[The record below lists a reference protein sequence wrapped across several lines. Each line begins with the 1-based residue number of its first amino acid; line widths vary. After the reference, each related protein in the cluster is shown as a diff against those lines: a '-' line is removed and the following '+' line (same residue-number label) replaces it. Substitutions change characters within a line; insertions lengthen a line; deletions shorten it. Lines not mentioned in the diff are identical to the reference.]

1 MSNAKTIN
9 IALIGYGFVGKTF
22 HAPLI
27 QSIEGLNLAIV
38 ASRDEEKVKR
48 DLPDVTVIASPE
60 AAIQHPEV
68 DLVVIA
74 SPNATHAPLAR
85 LALNSGKHV
94 VVDKP
99 FTLDMQEAR
108 ELIALA
114 EEKQRV
120 LSVFHNRRWDS
131 DYLGVKQVIEQGLIG
146 KVKHFESH
154 FDRFRPEVR
163 VRWREQNVPGSGLWF
178 DLGPHLID
186 QTLQLFGLPQSV
198 QGNIATLR
206 EGAEINDW
214 AHVVLNYPQH
224 KVVLHCS
231 MLVAGGVAR
240 FTVHGDKGSV
250 VKQRADRQES
260 QLLAGVTPGS
270 QDWGQDDDS
279 LVLYDAD
286 LQSREISA
294 PQGDQRQY
302 YIHVRD
308 ALTGKINNPVSP
320 LEALAV
326 MAVLEAAVK
335 SAESGTTQT
344 LALTAEELAGL
355 KFSSLAPGVTLSGVS
370 ERACWRQREAANKAP
385 VHTGLQF
392 DPQQVAEPGGVGWR
406 QPVPFHLPATR
417 NPLPGKPEPTF
428 FTPIHKIKHLHQLF
442 AVGARAIVIKQA

>member
-1 MSNAKTIN
+1 MNKVIARGSKEIN

-27 QSIEGLNLAIV
+27 QSVDGLKLAIV
-38 ASRDEEKVKR
+38 ASGNEEKVKQ

-60 AAIQHPEV
+60 EAIQHPDV
-68 DLVVIA
+68 DVVVIA
-74 SPNATHAPLAR
+74 SPNATHAPLAK
-85 LALNSGKHV
+85 LALNAGKHV

-114 EEKQRV
+114 KEKQLL

-131 DYLGVKQVIEQGLIG
+131 DFLGIKQVIEQGLIG

-178 DLGPHLID
+178 DLGPHMID
-186 QTLQLFGLPQSV
+186 QALQLFGLPQSV

-224 KVVLHCS
+224 KVILHCS
-231 MLVAGGVAR
+231 MLVAGGVSR

-250 VKQRADRQES
+250 VKQRADQQEA
-260 QLLAGVTPGS
+260 QLLAGVIPGS
-270 QDWGQDDDS
+270 DSWGHDDDKM
-279 LVLYDAD
+279 VMFDAAG
-286 LQSREISA
+286 QTQQHETPR
-294 PQGDQRQY
+294 GDQRQY

-308 ALTGKINNPVSP
+308 ALTGAIDNPVSP
-320 LEALAV
+320 LQALAV
-326 MAVLEAAVK
+326 MAVLEAAVQ
-335 SAESGTTQT
+335 SAESGTVQT
-344 LALTAEELAGL
+344 VALTADE
-355 KFSSLAPGVTLSGVS
+355 
-370 ERACWRQREAANKAP
+370 QAA
-385 VHTGLQF
+385 L
-392 DPQQVAEPGGVGWR
+392 
-406 QPVPFHLPATR
+406 
-417 NPLPGKPEPTF
+417 
-428 FTPIHKIKHLHQLF
+428 
-442 AVGARAIVIKQA
+442 

>member
-60 AAIQHPEV
+60 AAIQHPDV

-302 YIHVRD
+302 YIHLRD

-355 KFSSLAPGVTLSGVS
+355 K
-370 ERACWRQREAANKAP
+370 
-385 VHTGLQF
+385 
-392 DPQQVAEPGGVGWR
+392 
-406 QPVPFHLPATR
+406 
-417 NPLPGKPEPTF
+417 
-428 FTPIHKIKHLHQLF
+428 
-442 AVGARAIVIKQA
+442 